1 MISTVDGGYNCY
13 KWTGNSADQ
22 GYDIVVRV
30 LVPEDLNSW
39 PSNSIK
45 WYNKVQDSSN
55 YVKLVIKDT
64 GGTSRYDSG
73 SLTANTSWT
82 QTSGTISA
90 GTFTAGQYMTLTFTV
105 NADLSESV
113 YIGEVLLTYNRKGI

>member
-1 MISTVDGGYNCY
+1 M
-13 KWTGNSADQ
+13 
-22 GYDIVVRV
+22 

-73 SLTANTSWT
+73 NLTANTSWT

-105 NADLSESV
+105 NADSTESV